1 MSPVGRGGLHPSSR
15 RHTLARLISD
25 GRPVDPT
32 PLRVATPAAAVGLAI
47 FSAFF
52 WFVGTTTL
60 FLDPRPG
67 VVVGSLAGLVVY
79 GAART

>member
-1 MSPVGRGGLHPSSR
+1 VGRGRLRRSSG

-32 PLRVATPAAAVGLAI
+32 PLGVATPAAAVGLAV

-52 WFVGTTTL
+52 WFVGTTAL

-67 VVVGSLAGLVVY
+67 VVVGWLAGLVVY
-79 GAART
+79 GAARS